1 MVKRALVPEDRN
13 GHRPARFLQRALYSH
28 ALAAAERR
36 EPGTTTPSEA
46 AAVAQRCYGDEVTGL
61 VLRGA
66 SSPAA
71 AAAPAWAGILSH
83 DVVGDFFATL
93 EPLGAGARLLNACPH
108 VTLDGINT
116 VSFPRR
122 SGPTAAITGWVA
134 EQAPIPNIM
143 FNLQSAVLGPV
154 HRLACIATV
163 TRELIESSAGETV
176 LTTMMREGSS
186 LALDTKLFSA
196 DAASPAACAGLLNGI
211 APLSATSGT
220 DGAAM
225 ISDLSKIA
233 AAIAPFATGLWYVMH
248 PMQAS
253 FVNLRRGWAVAD
265 DIVAL
270 PSLGVPAGTVIGLDP
285 AALASAYGPDPE
297 IKSSK
302 EGVLHEDTA
311 PLAIVSAG
319 TPPVIAAPTRSL
331 WQSDCIATLLILR
344 AAWTWRGAGAVAWIS
359 GASWGATS

>member
-1 MVKRALVPEDRN
+1 
-13 GHRPARFLQRALYSH
+13 
-28 ALAAAERR
+28 
-36 EPGTTTPSEA
+36 
-46 AAVAQRCYGDEVTGL
+46 

-71 AAAPAWAGILSH
+71 ASAPAWAGILSH

-93 EPLGAGARLLNACPH
+93 EPLGAGAKLLNACPH
-108 VTLDGINT
+108 VTLDGLNT

-122 SGPTAAITGWVA
+122 NGPTAPITGWVA
-134 EQAPIPNIM
+134 EQAPIPDIT

-154 HRLACIATV
+154 HKLACIATI
-163 TRELIESSAGETV
+163 TRELAESSSGETV
-176 LTTMMREGSS
+176 LATLMKEGSA
-186 LALDTKLFSA
+186 LALDAKLFSS

-211 APLSATSGT
+211 APLSAASGT
-220 DGAAM
+220 DSTAM
-225 ISDLSKIA
+225 ISDLRKIA

-270 PSLGVPAGTVIGLDP
+270 PTLGVAPGTVIGLDP
-285 AALASAYGPDPE
+285 AGLCSAYGAEPE
-297 IKSSK
+297 ISSSK
-302 EGVLHEDTA
+302 EAVIHEDTA
-311 PLAIVSAG
+311 PLAIASPG
-319 TPPVIAAPTRSL
+319 TPPIIAASTRSL

-344 AAWTWRGAGAVAWIS
+344 AAWVWRGASAVAWVS
-359 GASWGATS
+359 TASWGAAT